1 MVITFAQFAW
11 GFAVLITW
19 TGMLL
24 GAIKYLLNRQITTF
38 ETKLAEADA
47 KAAKALEACT
57 LHERTVAQN
66 IASIRQDIGNKVVC
80 SNHPRME
87 TDNIRQFKSLTDLSG
102 KIEKI
107 DGKLDGIINSIDLLM
122 QHHIK
127 GGD

>member
-1 MVITFAQFAW
+1 MVITFVQFAW
-11 GFAVLITW
+11 GFAVLVAW
-19 TGMLL
+19 TGLLL
-24 GAIKYLLNRQITTF
+24 GAIKYLLNRQITAF

-47 KAAKALEACT
+47 KAAKALEA
-57 LHERTVAQN
+57 LAKHERTVAQD
-66 IASIRQDIGNKVVC
+66 IAAIRQDIGNKLVC

-87 TDNIRQFKSLTDLSG
+87 SDNIRQFKSLTDLSG

-127 GGD
+127 GGN